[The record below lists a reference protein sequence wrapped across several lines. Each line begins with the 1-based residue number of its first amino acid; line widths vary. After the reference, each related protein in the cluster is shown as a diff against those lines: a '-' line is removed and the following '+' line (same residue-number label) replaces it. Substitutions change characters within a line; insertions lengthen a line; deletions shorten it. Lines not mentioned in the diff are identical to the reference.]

1 MIGKILGN
9 RYEVLEK
16 IGEGGMAKV
25 YKAKCH
31 LLNRYVAV
39 KVLKDEFSNDEEFVK
54 KFRRESQAAASL
66 THPNILNI
74 YDVGTEII
82 DDKPVHYIVMEYID
96 GVTLKDY
103 IKEKGKLSENETI
116 QKALQIA
123 EALKDAHDNKIV
135 HRDIKPQNI
144 MITEDDRVKVTDF
157 GIARAATSA
166 TVTATSNALG
176 SVHYISPEQARGGYT
191 DEKSD
196 IYSLGIVMFEMVTG
210 KLPFNGDTPIAI
222 ALKHIQDDMPKPSE
236 FNPEISSKLENI
248 ILNCVA
254 KKQDNRY
261 DSINDV
267 IRDLKGL
274 MFNENTIVNIKEKEK
289 NDEFATQIIPNIE
302 EKTLKERSEEAVPKK
317 KKKSGKNSFRTTIM
331 AILLAFIV
339 VSASFFLVVKFKLNS
354 DKPKEIKLPN
364 FVGMNIDKAEE
375 LAKDKNLNIA
385 IKDTLSDSKYEDGE
399 IIKQLTDEGMK
410 VKEGFT
416 VEVIVNKE
424 AEMIK
429 VPSVVSKSLLE
440 AEQILRD
447 AGLVADVV
455 YKPSDATQEDY
466 VLNQEPAAYTFLE
479 PGSVVKVIVS
489 EGKEEEKVI
498 MPKVTDMTVEEAK
511 QALKNLGLTVEVTE
525 EFSNDFD
532 AGKIMW
538 QSFKQGVELEKG
550 SSVQLYVSKGPKN
563 TEEPTTP
570 QAPES
575 SEETS
580 FNIAV
585 TPFTDR
591 EETVIVI
598 NRKQDG
604 HVSQV
609 YNKTHKAAEG
619 EISIPV
625 RGKKGAEFE
634 VLFDDIYQFT
644 RVMD

>member
-1 MIGKILGN
+1 
-9 RYEVLEK
+9 
-16 IGEGGMAKV
+16 
-25 YKAKCH
+25 
-31 LLNRYVAV
+31 
-39 KVLKDEFSNDEEFVK
+39 
-54 KFRRESQAAASL
+54 
-66 THPNILNI
+66 
-74 YDVGTEII
+74 
-82 DDKPVHYIVMEYID
+82 
-96 GVTLKDY
+96 
-103 IKEKGKLSENETI
+103 
-116 QKALQIA
+116 
-123 EALKDAHDNKIV
+123 
-135 HRDIKPQNI
+135 
-144 MITEDDRVKVTDF
+144 
-157 GIARAATSA
+157 
-166 TVTATSNALG
+166 
-176 SVHYISPEQARGGYT
+176 
-191 DEKSD
+191 
-196 IYSLGIVMFEMVTG
+196 
-210 KLPFNGDTPIAI
+210 
-222 ALKHIQDDMPKPSE
+222 
-236 FNPEISSKLENI
+236 
-248 ILNCVA
+248 
-254 KKQDNRY
+254 
-261 DSINDV
+261 
-267 IRDLKGL
+267 
-274 MFNENTIVNIKEKEK
+274 
-289 NDEFATQIIPNIE
+289 
-302 EKTLKERSEEAVPKK
+302 
-317 KKKSGKNSFRTTIM
+317 
-331 AILLAFIV
+331 
-339 VSASFFLVVKFKLNS
+339 
-354 DKPKEIKLPN
+354 
-364 FVGMNIDKAEE
+364 MNIDKAED
-375 LAKDKNLNIA
+375 LAKEKNLKIS

-532 AGKIMW
+532 SGKIMW